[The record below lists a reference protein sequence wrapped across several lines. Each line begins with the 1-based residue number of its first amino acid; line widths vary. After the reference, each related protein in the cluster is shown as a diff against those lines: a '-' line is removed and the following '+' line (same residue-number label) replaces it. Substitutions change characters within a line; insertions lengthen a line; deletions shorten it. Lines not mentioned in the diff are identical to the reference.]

1 MQVGISQTKNALF
14 IGNSFTLN
22 YNMPKKLE
30 RIARAQ
36 GFSLYTEQATKGG
49 MDWKYHAT
57 NPKTYKKIK
66 AEPWDYVI
74 LQGKSY
80 EPLYPDSTVEKTT
93 LTYGQQ
99 MIDSIRYYHPN
110 AKIMLFMTWGYKNG
124 MFLDYEEREIDY
136 TEMQNMLYDKY
147 MDFAD
152 SYEVAV
158 APVGFIWKEA
168 LDKFEDINLYYK
180 DNYHQNEYGSFLV
193 ASTIFSM
200 MFESTVNN
208 YDNFPYQIEE
218 KKARNIATLASNVV
232 LDPKRNWR
240 KLYWLDKEFELMSY
254 SFVDHKIFLSTTLP
268 DIYLTKWKINGKTVS
283 KNSEIELP
291 YNNKFRKIRL
301 IAREGILRRP
311 REETMIITAQNRV
324 GKL

>member
-1 MQVGISQTKNALF
+1 MGISQTKNALF

-30 RIARAQ
+30 RIARTQ
-36 GFSLYTEQATKGG
+36 GFSLYTDQATKGG

-57 NPKTYKKIK
+57 NPKTYRKIK

-93 LTYGQQ
+93 IAYGQQ
-99 MIDSIRYYHPN
+99 MIDSIRYYAPK

-124 MFLDYEEREIDY
+124 MLLDYEDREIDY
-136 TEMQNMLYDKY
+136 AEMQAMLYQKY
-147 MDFAD
+147 IDFAD
-152 SYEVAV
+152 RYEVAV
-158 APVGFIWKEA
+158 APVGYVWKEA
-168 LDKFEDINLYYK
+168 RNNLEDINLYYK

-200 MFESTVNN
+200 IFETTVSN
-208 YDNFPYQIEE
+208 YDRFPYQIEE
-218 KKARNIATLASNVV
+218 KKARDIATLASNIV
-232 LDPKRNWR
+232 LDPKKNWR
-240 KLYWLDKEFELMSY
+240 KLYWMEKEFEMMSY
-254 SFVDHKIFLSTTLP
+254 SFQDHKIFLSSSLP
-268 DIYLTKWKINGKTVS
+268 EIYKTKWKINGKTVS
-283 KNSEIELP
+283 KDAEIEVP
-291 YNNKFRKIRL
+291 FNNKFRKIRL

-311 REETMIITAQNRV
+311 REETMIITAQNRIT
-324 GKL
+324 K